1 MRLQMLTDQQANGSQ
16 YQSSANMASRGR
28 GGNRGRGAN
37 RGRGGRGR
45 GFGGRG
51 INPTEQIQEDKAPPN
66 QGVRSVTNL
75 TILLLSVGIG
85 LKKNFS
91 PTATRV
97 QGSWRQDMAL
107 IQIGMLTVEPLII
120 SLASLTSSP

>member
-1 MRLQMLTDQQANGSQ
+1 VEEIVAEEQIA
-16 YQSSANMASRGR
+16 AVVV
-28 GGNRGRGAN
+28 GAVALV
-37 RGRGGRGR
+37 GVGA
-45 GFGGRG
+45 
-51 INPTEQIQEDKAPPN
+51 IPPEQIQEDKAPPN